1 MSRRMT
7 SREGDR
13 IDRIAL
19 EVYGRTAGTTEA
31 ILDANPGLET
41 MPALLPAGI
50 EIVLPEVVAEPV
62 KPTVRLWD

>member
-31 ILDANPGLET
+31 ILDANPGLEA
-41 MPALLPAGI
+41 MPPQLPAGV
-50 EIVLPEVVAEPV
+50 EIVLPEVAAEPV
-62 KPTVRLWD
+62 KPMVRLWD